1 VVLLEIA
8 AQGVRG
14 VAPAGGRL
22 TLRPGY
28 NVLSVDGGALRALLD
43 ALLYPD
49 PRNGE
54 AVPRS
59 SGATTAPARAGL
71 TLVGNDGVT
80 YRVVRDL
87 AGVCQLHKYDS
98 QRRSFGLV
106 SQDLAQV
113 GARLQD
119 LGVPPRERFAALLS
133 IAGAELPSRRASGPT
148 TIRPAVA
155 VRKAL
160 GPEQTRKK
168 LTELRAE
175 LERAKSSEKLQYQ
188 LDGLQSKLFKLEE
201 ALKAGEKIRDGLA
214 GAQSARAEMERA
226 GQVLGKLGDVE
237 ARLAAF
243 EKAAAKRDEG
253 LARVADEQTALD
265 AQEALGAPPPLWQD
279 TQFLAGLGGGCL
291 AVLLAIV
298 GMAMRL
304 GVGARYLALLDVPAF
319 GYAGWVAL
327 RWIRDLEVQER
338 SSRRRKLVEERER
351 KIGEQ
356 YGRET
361 ADVRQ
366 VMKELELPGIGELR
380 ELAIRVAD
388 ADAVAGEWQR
398 RKDEWETK
406 DETRGALEEKDRV
419 EAALR
424 QVEERLA
431 GDAGGFIRDP
441 HSVEAEISRLEGE
454 LAMPAAPAPLA
465 PVPLVEE
472 PALAP
477 SAPGKAVDPIRDLL
491 SRASAELSTDPAG
504 LVKVIQ
510 ERTSQVLGTL
520 SAQRLVGC
528 LFDTR
533 GVLQVYS
540 GGKQL
545 AVSALPPADADLFY
559 SAVKLALIERS
570 LAGGKQAA
578 VADDAFAGLPETAR
592 RVLARLLKQIARPG
606 QLLHATTDASFR
618 EAADHAA

>member
-28 NVLSVDGGALRALLD
+28 NVLSVDAGALRALLD

-59 SGATTAPARAGL
+59 SGPTNAPARAGL
-71 TLVGNDGVT
+71 TLVGNDGIT

-87 AGVCQLHKYDS
+87 AGICQLHKYDT

-113 GARLQD
+113 GSKLQE

-133 IAGAELPSRRASGPT
+133 IAGAELPSRRATGTIAFRPT
-148 TIRPAVA
+148 VS

-160 GPEQTRKK
+160 GPEQARKK

-201 ALKAGEKIRDGLA
+201 ALKAGEKISDGLA
-214 GAQSARAEMERA
+214 GAQAARAEMERA

-243 EKAAAKRDEG
+243 DRAAAKRDDG
-253 LARVADEQTALD
+253 LARVADEQATLD
-265 AQEALGAPPPLWQD
+265 AQEALGPPPPLWQD
-279 TQFLAGLGGGCL
+279 TQFLAGVGGGCL
-291 AVLLAIV
+291 AVLLATI
-298 GMAMRL
+298 GMAMRM
-304 GVGARYLALLDVPAF
+304 GVGSRYLALLDVPAF

-366 VMKELELPGIGELR
+366 VMKELELQGIAELR
-380 ELAIRVAD
+380 ELAIRLAD

-398 RKDEWETK
+398 RKEDWETK
-406 DETRGALEEKDRV
+406 DETRGALEEKNRV

-441 HSVEAEISRLEGE
+441 NSVEADISRLEGE
-454 LAMPAAPAPLA
+454 LAMPAAAAPA
-465 PVPLVEE
+465 VEE
-472 PALAP
+472 PALTP
-477 SAPGKAVDPIRDLL
+477 SPPGKAIEPIRDLL

-504 LVKVIQ
+504 LVKAIQ

-559 SAVKLALIERS
+559 SALKLVLVERS
-570 LAGGKQAA
+570 LAGGKQVA
-578 VADDAFAGLPETAR
+578 VADDAFTGLSETAR
-592 RVLARLLKQIARPG
+592 RVLARLLKQIAHPG
-606 QLLHATTDASFR
+606 QLLHATADASFR

>member
-28 NVLSVDGGALRALLD
+28 NVLSVDGGALRALID

-54 AVPRS
+54 AVPRT
-59 SGATTAPARAGL
+59 SGPTTAPARAGV

-87 AGVCQLHKYDS
+87 AGACQLHKYDS
-98 QRRSFGLV
+98 QRRSFALV
-106 SQDLAQV
+106 SQDLAQI
-113 GARLQD
+113 GAKLQE
-119 LGVPPRERFAALLS
+119 LGVPPRERFATLLS
-133 IAGAELPSRRASGPT
+133 IAGAELPSRRGASTPVLRPT
-148 TIRPAVA
+148 PVA
-155 VRKAL
+155 RKPL
-160 GPEQTRKK
+160 GPEQARKK
-168 LTELRAE
+168 LAELRGE
-175 LERAKSSEKLQYQ
+175 LERAKLSEKLQYQ
-188 LDGLQSKLFKLEE
+188 LDGLQSKLFKVEE

-214 GAQSARAEMERA
+214 GAQAARAEMERA
-226 GQVLGKLGDVE
+226 GQVLGKLGDVD

-243 EKAAAKRDEG
+243 DKAVAKRDDG
-253 LARVADEQTALD
+253 LARVAEEQTALD
-265 AQEALGAPPPLWQD
+265 AREALGAPPPLWQD
-279 TQFLAGLGGGCL
+279 AHFLAAAGGGCL
-291 AVLLAIV
+291 AVLLAIA
-298 GMAMRL
+298 GTAMRM

-338 SSRRRKLVEERER
+338 SSRRRKLVDERER
-351 KIGEQ
+351 KISEQ
-356 YGRET
+356 YDRET

-366 VMKELELPGIGELR
+366 VMKELELNGIGDLR

-388 ADAVAGEWQR
+388 ADAVAAEWQR

-406 DETRGALEEKDRV
+406 DETRGALEEKGRV
-419 EAALR
+419 ETALR

-431 GDAGGFIRDP
+431 GDAGGFLRDP
-441 HSVEAEISRLEGE
+441 QSIETEISRVESQ
-454 LAMPAAPAPLA
+454 LAMPAPAAPA
-465 PVPLVEE
+465 VEE
-472 PALAP
+472 PALTP
-477 SAPGKAVDPIRDLL
+477 SAPGKAVDPTRELL
-491 SRASAELSTDPAG
+491 SRASAELSTDPLG

-545 AVSALPPADADLFY
+545 AVSALPPGDADLFY
-559 SAVKLALIERS
+559 SAVKLVLIERT

-578 VADDAFAGLPETAR
+578 VADDAFTGLPETVR

-606 QLLHATTDASFR
+606 QLLHATADASFR

>member
-22 TLRPGY
+22 ALRAGY

-59 SGATTAPARAGL
+59 SGATNAPARAGL
-71 TLVGNDGVT
+71 TLVGNDGIT

-106 SQDLAQV
+106 SQDLVQV
-113 GARLQD
+113 GAKLQE

-133 IAGAELPSRRASGPT
+133 MAAAELPSRRATGTSTFRPT
-148 TIRPAVA
+148 VA

-160 GPEQTRKK
+160 GPEQARKK

-175 LERAKSSEKLQYQ
+175 LDRAKSSEKLQYQ

-214 GAQSARAEMERA
+214 GAQAARAEMERP
-226 GQVLGKLGDVE
+226 GQVLGKLGDIE

-243 EKAAAKRDEG
+243 EKAVAKRDDG
-253 LARVADEQTALD
+253 LARVAEEQAALD

-279 TQFLAGLGGGCL
+279 TQFLAGVGGGCL

-298 GMAMRL
+298 GMAMRM

-356 YGRET
+356 CGRET

-366 VMKELELPGIGELR
+366 VMKELELQGIAELR
-380 ELAIRVAD
+380 ELAIRLAD

-398 RKDEWETK
+398 RKEDWETK
-406 DETRGALEEKDRV
+406 EETRGALEEKNRV

-441 HSVEAEISRLEGE
+441 HSVEADISRLEGE
-454 LAMPAAPAPLA
+454 LAMPAAAA
-465 PVPLVEE
+465 RTVEE
-472 PALAP
+472 PVLTPAP
-477 SAPGKAVDPIRDLL
+477 PGKTVDPIRDLL

-504 LVKVIQ
+504 LVKAIQ

-533 GVLQVYS
+533 GVLQVYA

-559 SAVKLALIERS
+559 SAVKLVLVERS
-570 LAGGKQAA
+570 LAGGKQVA
-578 VADDAFAGLPETAR
+578 VADDAFTGLPETAR
-592 RVLARLLKQIARPG
+592 RVLARLLKQIAHPG
-606 QLLHATTDASFR
+606 QLLHATADASFR